1 MRYACM
7 RYACLRYTC
16 MRYECVRYACVRYAC
31 MRYAC
36 MRYACMAV
44 SQSDGHTG
52 AAGGHP
58 ATEEGAL
65 LILLS
70 SLRAA
75 HTPEENCSTA
85 AETPLQARGEGSI
98 YIELQ

>member
-1 MRYACM
+1 M
-7 RYACLRYTC
+7 T
-16 MRYECVRYACVRYAC
+16 
-31 MRYAC
+31 
-36 MRYACMAV
+36 V
-44 SQSDGHTG
+44 SQSDGNTG

-85 AETPLQARGEGSI
+85 AETPLQARGEGS
-98 YIELQ
+98 L